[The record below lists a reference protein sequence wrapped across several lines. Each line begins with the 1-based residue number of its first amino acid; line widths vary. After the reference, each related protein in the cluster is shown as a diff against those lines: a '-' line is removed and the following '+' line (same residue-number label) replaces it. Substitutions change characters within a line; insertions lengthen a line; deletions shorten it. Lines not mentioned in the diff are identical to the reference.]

1 MIANMKYFRSARLK
15 KPLLWVAICFL
26 AAFVS
31 PMPESQA
38 QAAISKEVTI
48 PVILPMTGPAAF
60 LGKQSKLGLDVA
72 EQFANNRGDRIRLAY
87 YDDAS
92 NPQVAVQIANQLIAG
107 GARVF
112 LGPGLKATC
121 AAVVPLVSK
130 GPLDYCLSPTLHSPA
145 GSYAFSSGTDT
156 WDLDRAVIRY
166 ARLKGW
172 KRIAM
177 LISTDASGIDAMQ
190 GYHEILNEREN
201 RDMTVVEQSTFNP
214 TDTSVMAEL
223 VRIKAAHPDLL
234 LAWASGT
241 PVATIFRELSELG
254 FDVPVATGYS
264 NMTYA
269 QMQSMSAY
277 LPKQLLFPVPSAVG
291 SRSPAVSLDP
301 KVEAALKDFES
312 AFASAGLKPDAGV
325 LTTWDPLMI
334 VIRAF
339 RDLGPDATSEQLRNY
354 LAHLKGFAGINGLYD
369 FQKYPQR
376 GLSEK
381 NAFITRWNPD
391 LKTWAMVSK
400 AAGTPINVSNTGK

>member
-1 MIANMKYFRSARLK
+1 MMNYLQYASLK
-15 KPLLWVAICFL
+15 KPLLWVAMSLL
-26 AAFVS
+26 AVFVS
-31 PMPESQA
+31 PMPDNRA
-38 QAAISKEVTI
+38 QAAISKDVTI

-72 EQFANNRGDRIRLAY
+72 EKFVNSRGDRIHLAY

-92 NPQVAVQIANQLIAG
+92 NPQVAVQVATQLIAG
-107 GARVF
+107 GARVI

-121 AAVVPLVSK
+121 AAVLPLVAK
-130 GPLDYCLSPTLHSPA
+130 GPLDYCLSPTLHSPP
-145 GSYAFSSGTDT
+145 GSYAFTAGTDT
-156 WDLDRAVIRY
+156 WDLDRAVVRY

-177 LISTDASGIDAMQ
+177 LVSTDASGIDAIQ
-190 GYHEILNEREN
+190 GYHEILKEREN
-201 RDMTVVEQSTFNP
+201 RDMSLVAELTFNP
-214 TDTSVMAEL
+214 TDASVTAEL

-241 PVATIFRELSELG
+241 PVATIFRELNELA

-264 NMTYA
+264 NMTYT
-269 QMQSMSAY
+269 QMQSMGAY
-277 LPKQLLFPVPSAVG
+277 LPKQLYFPVPSAVG
-291 SRSPAVSLDP
+291 SRSADVSLDP
-301 KVEAALKDFES
+301 KVEAALKDFEA

-325 LTTWDPLMI
+325 LVTWDPLML
-334 VIRAF
+334 VVRAF

-354 LAHLKGFAGINGLYD
+354 FMRLKGFAGINGLYD

-381 NAFITRWNPD
+381 NAFITRWVPD
-391 LKTWAMVSK
+391 LKSWAIVSRS
-400 AAGTPINVSNTGK
+400 AGTPLDVSASGR